1 MRRILITG
9 ATGLLG
15 PFLMS
20 EAAYLGSVLGLARN
34 SVTNSVDLTK
44 IDQVRTALKGF
55 DPEIILHAAAM
66 TDVDRC
72 ESDPERAFQQNK
84 TATENLAEVA
94 STNCKIVYFSTDQV
108 YPNRTGPHK
117 ECDSSP
123 INIYGKSKF
132 AGEQAVLQRKNSLV
146 LRTNFLCRSRS
157 KGRLSLFDFF
167 FNAIVNRQKISV
179 FSDVLFSPISASTLA
194 QVTLELAI
202 LDLSGIFNVGAR
214 NGLSKARVFSLVSE
228 LLGIEE
234 TNAVVTDSRS
244 IKTRTQRPL
253 DLRMQVNAIEKVMGR
268 RMPTVQQELKGII
281 YATSNN

>member
-1 MRRILITG
+1 MRRILVTG

-20 EAAYLGSVLGLARN
+20 EAAHLGSVLGLARN
-34 SVTNSVDLTK
+34 SVTNPVDLTR

-72 ESDPERAFQQNK
+72 ESEPARAFQQNK
-84 TATENLAEVA
+84 TTTENLAEVA
-94 STNCKIVYFSTDQV
+94 SANCKIVYFSTDQV

-117 ECDSSP
+117 ECDASP
-123 INIYGKSKF
+123 INIYGKSKL
-132 AGEQAVLQRKNSLV
+132 AGEQAVLRRKNSLV
-146 LRTNFLCRSRS
+146 LRTTFLCRSRS

-167 FNAIVNRQKISV
+167 FNAIVNRQKISI
-179 FSDVLFSPISASTLA
+179 FRDVLFSPISASTLA
-194 QVTLELAI
+194 QITLELAI
-202 LDLSGIFNVGAR
+202 SDLIGIYNVGAR
-214 NGLSKARVFSLVSE
+214 NGLSKARVFALVSE

-234 TNAVVTDSRS
+234 TNAVVADSRS

-268 RMPTVQQELKGII
+268 RMPTVQQELKEII